1 MIMDLKQRIADD
13 MKAAMRS
20 GDSKRRDAIRLLQA
34 AIKQREVDER
44 ITLDNVTITAVI
56 EKMLKQRKD
65 SIAQYEMAKR
75 QDLVEVEKFEIEVL
89 QTYMPQPLS
98 EEEIIQIINE
108 MIASVGQLDQQSM
121 GKVMAALKPRL
132 AGRADMSYVSGLIK
146 EKIKALI

>member
-1 MIMDLKQRIADD
+1 MDLKQKITDD

-44 ITLDNVTITAVI
+44 ITLDNIAITAVI

-65 SIAQYEMAKR
+65 SITQYEMAKR
-75 QDLVEVEKFEIEVL
+75 QDLAEVEKFEIEVL

-98 EEEIIQIINE
+98 EEEISQVVNE
-108 MIASVGQLDQQSM
+108 MIASIGQLDQQSM
-121 GKVMAALKPRL
+121 GKIMAALKPKL

-146 EKIKALI
+146 EKIKALT

>member
-1 MIMDLKQRIADD
+1 MDLKQRIADD

>member
-1 MIMDLKQRIADD
+1 MDLKQKIADD

>member
-1 MIMDLKQRIADD
+1 
-13 MKAAMRS
+13 
-20 GDSKRRDAIRLLQA
+20 
-34 AIKQREVDER
+34 
-44 ITLDNVTITAVI
+44 
-56 EKMLKQRKD
+56 MLKQRKD
-65 SIAQYEMAKR
+65 SSAQYEMAKK
-75 QDLVEVEKFEIEVL
+75 QDIVEVEKFEIEVL